1 MVYSRNGK
9 HVPSATALIVGRG
22 LGDRRHDERLHTCAR
37 LLVRVLYLE
46 SRVDDLDDVVDG
58 DRRLGDVVVA
68 GKTLRAPGGVGDL
81 GLYAARQVG
90 VDEDLN
96 AEAARAVL
104 QRLEGRLDLV
114 LPHGEVEHVAGCGST

>member
-1 MVYSRNGK
+1 MS
-9 HVPSATALIVGRG
+9 
-22 LGDRRHDERLHTCAR
+22 DFTCAR
-37 LLVRVLYLE
+37 LRVVRVPLVE

-96 AEAARAVL
+96 AEAARVRCCSVSRADSISSCPVKKLSTSRAAALRDEDL
-104 QRLEGRLDLV
+104 QRRHTAAASGALV
-114 LPHGEVEHVAGCGST
+114 YIISTG